1 MTATTD
7 LYHRLS
13 NALGGHDVHPSDAFE
28 IQQAYLAAGG
38 PEEATWNDLP
48 GEIQQKVIQIEQS
61 PSQSW
66 DDPAD
71 VPDDP
76 DKQ

>member
-1 MTATTD
+1 VSATTD

-13 NALGGHDVHPSDAFE
+13 DALGGHDVHPDEAFE

-38 PEEATWNDLP
+38 PEAATWDDLP
-48 GEIQQKVIQIEQS
+48 SDIQDKVAAIEKMPRQA
-61 PSQSW
+61 W

-71 VPDDP
+71 VPADP
-76 DKQ
+76 DQQ